1 MGAETALL
9 GLFGLSSAF
18 ALISLL
24 LTAWMTWRI
33 VAKAGFPGWL
43 SLLFVLLPFT
53 GVGSLVSLILLWV
66 FAFSRWPRDED
77 PLLITAHATPGVRPG
92 VVPVRGPAGQALPAP
107 AAPTNPALPDRR
119 GWKLTGKLPGGV
131 PLTLEVDGSSS
142 SWMLTG
148 AAAARPTDLSVAA
161 PSVGQPHARIL
172 VSGNRLGLE
181 DLGTRGGTFI
191 DGARLLPE
199 HGPRDISAVRMV
211 RLGTV
216 ELSLSRA

>member
-18 ALISLL
+18 ALVSLL
-24 LTAWMTWRI
+24 LSIWMTWRI

-43 SLLFVLLPFT
+43 GLLFVLLPFT
-53 GVGSLVSLILLWV
+53 GVGSLVSLVLLWI
-66 FAFSRWPRDED
+66 FAFIGWPRDED
-77 PLLITAHATPGVRPG
+77 PLLVAARRQPGAAPAA
-92 VVPVRGPAGQALPAP
+92 PQVRGPGGQALPAP
-107 AAPTNPALPDRR
+107 APALPDKR
-119 GWKLTGKLPGGV
+119 GWTLTGKLAGGV
-131 PLTLEVDGSSS
+131 PLTLTVDGSSS
-142 SWMLTG
+142 SWLLTG
-148 AAAARPTDLSVAA
+148 APAARPGDLTVAD

-172 VSGNRLGLE
+172 VSGSRLGLE

-216 ELSLSRA
+216 ELSLARA

>member
-1 MGAETALL
+1 MGAEIAALM
-9 GLFGLSSAF
+9 GLFGLTSAF
-18 ALISLL
+18 GLVALVLV
-24 LTAWMTWRI
+24 AWMAWRI
-33 VAKAGFPGWL
+33 VAKAGLPGWL
-43 SLLFVLLPFT
+43 GLLAVLLPLT
-53 GVGSLVSLILLWV
+53 GVGSLVTLILLWV

-77 PLLITAHATPGVRPG
+77 PLLIAQARTGIRPG
-92 VVPVRGPAGQALPAP
+92 TAGPPRGPAGQTLPPP
-107 AAPTNPALPDRR
+107 AAQALSDRR
-119 GWKLTGKLPGGV
+119 GWKLTGKPAGGM
-131 PLTLEVDGSSS
+131 PIILAVDGSSS
-142 SWMLTG
+142 SWLLTG
-148 AAAARPTDLSVAA
+148 APAAKPTDLTVAD
-161 PSVGQPHARIL
+161 PSVGQPHARLL

>member
-18 ALISLL
+18 ALVSLL

-77 PLLITAHATPGVRPG
+77 PLLIAAHAVP
-92 VVPVRGPAGQALPAP
+92 VPVRGPSGQALPPP

-119 GWKLTGKLPGGV
+119 GWTLTGKLPGGV
-131 PLTLEVDGSSS
+131 PLTLAVDGSSS

-148 AAAARPTDLSVAA
+148 APAARPTDLSVAD